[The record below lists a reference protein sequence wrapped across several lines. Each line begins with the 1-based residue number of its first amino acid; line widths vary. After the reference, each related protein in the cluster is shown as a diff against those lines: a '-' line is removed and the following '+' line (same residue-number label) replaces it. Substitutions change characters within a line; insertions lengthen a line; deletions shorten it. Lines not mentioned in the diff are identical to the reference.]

1 MTEGILVI
9 DKPDGITSHDVVAR
23 VRKRFKM
30 KKVGHA
36 GTLDPLATGVL
47 VVLLGKATKLSN
59 KFTAFD
65 KAYRATMVLG
75 TKTTTADMQGE
86 IIDQR
91 PYEHI
96 TAEQISEVLKNFRG
110 EIDQIPPMFSAVKHK
125 GRKLYELARK
135 GIEVEREPRRISIHK
150 LLVHDIR
157 LPEIKFYVECSKGTY
172 IRQLAADVGEA
183 LGCGA
188 CISQIQRTK
197 VGRFILED
205 AVTLEDM
212 NEDSIRH
219 WPN

>member
-9 DKPDGITSHDVVAR
+9 DKPDGVTSHDVVAK
-23 VRKRFKM
+23 VRKKFNM

-65 KAYRATMVLG
+65 KAYKATMILG
-75 TKTTTADMQGE
+75 LRTTTADMQGE
-86 IIDQR
+86 VLEERSYADVT
-91 PYEHI
+91 P
-96 TAEQISEVLKNFRG
+96 AQIERVAGQFRG
-110 EIDQIPPMFSAVKHK
+110 EIDQIPPMYSAVKHK

-135 GIEVEREPRRISIHK
+135 GIEVEREPRRICIHK
-150 LLVHDIR
+150 LVIEEVSF
-157 LPEIKFYVECSKGTY
+157 PEVKFYVECTKGTY
-172 IRQLAADVGEA
+172 IRQLAADMGEA

-188 CISQIQRTK
+188 SISQIQRTK
-197 VGRFILED
+197 VGRFVLEE

-212 NEDSIRH
+212 NEGCVRNWS
-219 WPN
+219 N

>member
-9 DKPDGITSHDVVAR
+9 DKPDGVTSHDVVAR

-75 TKTTTADMQGE
+75 TKTTTADKQGE
-86 IIDQR
+86 VIEQR
-91 PYEHI
+91 PYDAI
-96 TAEQISEVLKNFRG
+96 TPQQLAEVVGRFRG
-110 EIDQIPPMFSAVKHK
+110 EIQQVPPMYSAVKHK

-135 GIEVEREPRRISIHK
+135 GIEVEREPRSVTIHK
-150 LLVHDIR
+150 LLVGEIN
-157 LPEIKFYVECSKGTY
+157 LPEVKFYVECSKGTY
-172 IRQLAADVGEA
+172 IRQLAADIGDA

-197 VGRFILED
+197 VGRFALED

-212 NEDSIRH
+212 NEDCIRH
-219 WPN
+219 WSN

>member
-9 DKPDGITSHDVVAR
+9 DKPDGVTSHDVVAR

-65 KAYRATMVLG
+65 KAYKATMVLG
-75 TKTTTADMQGE
+75 TKTTTADIQGE
-86 IIDQR
+86 VIAQKPFDDIMPER
-91 PYEHI
+91 I
-96 TAEQISEVLKNFRG
+96 GEVVDRFRG
-110 EIDQIPPMFSAVKHK
+110 EIQQVPPMYSAVKHK

-135 GIEVEREPRRISIHK
+135 GIEVEREPRCVTVHK
-150 LLVHDIR
+150 LLVREII
-157 LPEIKFYVECSKGTY
+157 LPEVKFYVECSKGTY
-172 IRQLAADVGEA
+172 IRQLADDIGDA

-197 VGRFILED
+197 VGRFALED

-212 NEDSIRH
+212 NEDCIRH

>member
-9 DKPDGITSHDVVAR
+9 DKPDGVTSHDVVAR

-75 TKTTTADMQGE
+75 TKTTTADKQGE
-86 IIDQR
+86 VIEQR
-91 PYEHI
+91 PYDAV
-96 TAEQISEVLKNFRG
+96 TPQQLAEVVGRFRG
-110 EIDQIPPMFSAVKHK
+110 EIQQVPPMYSAVKHK

-135 GIEVEREPRRISIHK
+135 GIEVEREPRSVTIHK
-150 LLVHDIR
+150 LLVGEIN
-157 LPEIKFYVECSKGTY
+157 LPEVKFYVECSKGTY
-172 IRQLAADVGEA
+172 IRQLAADIGDA

-197 VGRFILED
+197 VGRFALED

-212 NEDSIRH
+212 NEDCIRH
-219 WPN
+219 WSN